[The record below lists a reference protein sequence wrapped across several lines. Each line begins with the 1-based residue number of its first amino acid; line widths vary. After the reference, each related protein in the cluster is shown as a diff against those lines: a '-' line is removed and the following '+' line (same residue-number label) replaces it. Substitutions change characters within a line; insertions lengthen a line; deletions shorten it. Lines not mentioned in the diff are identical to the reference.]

1 MIGAFI
7 ENTYST
13 NWMHYRDLNQSVGM
27 QGMCRTLV
35 GKLRRNCGEVAGK
48 NFTVDAEQ
56 SFWLAL
62 VRTMYSVSLIKLG
75 ECDKDGNFAVLGEV

>member
-1 MIGAFI
+1 MDALPRF
-7 ENTYST
+7 ESKRWYA
-13 NWMHYRDLNQSVGM
+13 RDVSNS
-27 QGMCRTLV
+27 LV

-62 VRTMYSVSLIKLG
+62 VRTMYSVSLIKLCA
-75 ECDKDGNFAVLGEV
+75 EISFFHWSTCVVMR

>member
-1 MIGAFI
+1 M
-7 ENTYST
+7 
-13 NWMHYRDLNQSVGM
+13 
-27 QGMCRTLV
+27 
-35 GKLRRNCGEVAGK
+35 GKLRKNCGEVAGK

-75 ECDKDGNFAVLGEV
+75 ECDKDGNFCSFR

>member
-1 MIGAFI
+1 MDALPRF
-7 ENTYST
+7 ELKRWYA
-13 NWMHYRDLNQSVGM
+13 RDVSNS
-27 QGMCRTLV
+27 LV

-75 ECDKDGNFAVLGEV
+75 ECDKDGNFCSFR